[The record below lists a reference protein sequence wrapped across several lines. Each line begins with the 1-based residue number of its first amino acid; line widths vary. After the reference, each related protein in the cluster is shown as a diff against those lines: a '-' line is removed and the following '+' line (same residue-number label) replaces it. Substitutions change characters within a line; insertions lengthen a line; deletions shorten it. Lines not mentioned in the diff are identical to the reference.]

1 MSFGVHF
8 IEMSQE
14 QQMFTKVK
22 LKVVMFKY
30 FFNFRGFQVPFE
42 FPAHNLGEMIQFK
55 KHMVEMVHLV
65 GESSKMEIRKT
76 YFQGSLGLRYIPV
89 K

>member
-1 MSFGVHF
+1 MSLGWQIHRDVTWRANIYKSETKGGGVQ
-8 IEMSQE
+8 I
-14 QQMFTKVK
+14 
-22 LKVVMFKY
+22 

-76 YFQGSLGLRYIPV
+76 YFQGRLGLRYIPV

>member
-1 MSFGVHF
+1 MSH
-8 IEMSQE
+8 E
-14 QQMFTKVK
+14 QQTFTKVK
-22 LKVVMFKY
+22 LVVVVVKLS
-30 FFNFRGFQVPFE
+30 FNFRVFQVPFE

-55 KHMVEMVHLV
+55 KHMVEKVHLV